1 MLSHD
6 NGEKPVRTYLQT
18 LSVRQLKGEC
28 VIKPLTVSHQPTA
41 LWKAL
46 FMTFSLS
53 MLLMGKL

>member
-41 LWKAL
+41 L
-46 FMTFSLS
+46 
-53 MLLMGKL
+53 